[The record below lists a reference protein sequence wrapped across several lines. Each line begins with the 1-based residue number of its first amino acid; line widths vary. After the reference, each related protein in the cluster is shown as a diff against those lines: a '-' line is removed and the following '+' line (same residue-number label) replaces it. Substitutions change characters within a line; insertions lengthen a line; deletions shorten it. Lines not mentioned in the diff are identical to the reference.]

1 MTSRLL
7 VPACAMMFV
16 VVGVTGFLFAPDGT
30 RVYTLVLGA
39 LLVLLSWID
48 LRTFTLPDTL
58 NAIVFLTGAVMVW
71 QVMPGLWL
79 HHVIGALMGYGVLVS
94 VEIVYRR
101 LRGRDG
107 LGRGD
112 AKLFGAL
119 GMWTGWAGLAPI
131 LLIASISGLISILI
145 VQLVT
150 RKQLDSD
157 TPIAFGPFI
166 ALGGW
171 IVWLSG
177 NPLTWLG

>member
-7 VPACAMMFV
+7 IPASGLMLAAA
-16 VVGVTGFLFAPDGT
+16 GVSTIVFAPADT
-30 RVYTLVLGA
+30 LIYTLILGV
-39 LLVLLSWID
+39 LLVALSYID
-48 LRTFTLPDTL
+48 LKTFTLPDLL
-58 NAIVFLTGAVMVW
+58 NAGVCGVGAVMVW
-71 QVMPGLWL
+71 HLMPDQWP
-79 HHVIGALMGYGVLVS
+79 HHVIGAVMGYGVLVL
-94 VEIVYRR
+94 VEVSYRK

-131 LLIASISGLISILI
+131 LLIASFSGLITILI
-145 VQLVT
+145 AQLVT
-150 RKQLDSD
+150 RKPVDPE

-171 IVWLSG
+171 VVWLSG
-177 NPLTWLG
+177 NPLAWLG